1 MDRFQI
7 GVHFLTL
14 AAAFALA
21 VPIGW
26 DREKRTRSA
35 GLRTFPL
42 VALASCGFVQA
53 SESLLAHSPD
63 GMAKVIE
70 GLITGIGFI
79 GGGAILKQGTTV
91 QGTAT
96 AASLWAT
103 GAIGVSVGLGS
114 YDVAV
119 TVAVFTFLTLRL
131 LTLVKDEDDL
141 KPGEGG
147 DKSDLPPGLSTTDS
161 PHGLGVLSPTLQCTR
176 RGSVFRTIVPDAPP
190 NRHVGGELRAKCRR
204 SIRCSLPR
212 LPATY
217 LVSVG
222 RRPLL
227 IAGFS
232 DHRKP
237 N

>member
-53 SESLLAHSPD
+53 SENLLVHSPD

-119 TVAVFTFLTLRL
+119 TISVFTFLTLRL

-141 KPGEGG
+141 KDDGES
-147 DKSDLPPGLSTTDS
+147 KSKRKSET
-161 PHGLGVLSPTLQCTR
+161 
-176 RGSVFRTIVPDAPP
+176 GSD
-190 NRHVGGELRAKCRR
+190 
-204 SIRCSLPR
+204 
-212 LPATY
+212 
-217 LVSVG
+217 
-222 RRPLL
+222 
-227 IAGFS
+227 
-232 DHRKP
+232 
-237 N
+237 

>member
-1 MDRFQI
+1 LDRFQI
-7 GVHFLTL
+7 GTHFLAL

-26 DREKRTRSA
+26 DREKRARSA

-42 VALASCGFVQA
+42 VAMASCGFVQA
-53 SESLLAHSPD
+53 SEGLLVHSPD

-131 LTLVKDEDDL
+131 LTLVKEEDDL
-141 KPGEGG
+141 KGGER
-147 DKSDLPPGLSTTDS
+147 KSD
-161 PHGLGVLSPTLQCTR
+161 TR
-176 RGSVFRTIVPDAPP
+176 
-190 NRHVGGELRAKCRR
+190 
-204 SIRCSLPR
+204 
-212 LPATY
+212 
-217 LVSVG
+217 
-222 RRPLL
+222 
-227 IAGFS
+227 S
-232 DHRKP
+232 D
-237 N
+237 

>member
-1 MDRFQI
+1 MDKFQI
-7 GVHFLTL
+7 GTHFIAL

-26 DREKRTRSA
+26 DREKSARSA

-42 VALASCGFVQA
+42 VAMASCGFVQA
-53 SESLLAHSPD
+53 SEALLVHSPD

-131 LTLVKDEDDL
+131 LTLVKEEDDL
-141 KPGEGG
+141 EDGGESERKS
-147 DKSDLPPGLSTTDS
+147 KSD
-161 PHGLGVLSPTLQCTR
+161 TR
-176 RGSVFRTIVPDAPP
+176 
-190 NRHVGGELRAKCRR
+190 
-204 SIRCSLPR
+204 
-212 LPATY
+212 
-217 LVSVG
+217 
-222 RRPLL
+222 
-227 IAGFS
+227 S
-232 DHRKP
+232 D
-237 N
+237 